1 MSQILVQKLGALAH
15 ISPHLKSPNPVL
27 QKNAVSLLGNMAR
40 TSCLQTT
47 MGKEGALDIIKHVV
61 CMENS

>member
-1 MSQILVQKLGALAH
+1 MSQILVQKLGALAQ

-47 MGKEGALDIIKHVV
+47 MGKEGALGIIKHVV
-61 CMENS
+61 CM